1 MAWES
6 LIVSLFFI
14 NITKVNVL
22 IILSWWIIFKEYVYV
37 YYNFPIDDVMDYII
51 GFIPQLR
58 GVYTLISTQIEGYMA
73 LSTSIWIL
81 LQSTDLKGVQMSMS
95 TQSCPISFDTQL
107 PEFKRDRC
115 ARL

>member
-6 LIVSLFFI
+6 LIVSFFFI

-58 GVYTLISTQIEGYMA
+58 GGCTRICTQSEGYMA
-73 LSTSIWIL
+73 SSTSIWIL
-81 LQSTDLKGVQMSMS
+81 LQSTDLKGVQLSMS